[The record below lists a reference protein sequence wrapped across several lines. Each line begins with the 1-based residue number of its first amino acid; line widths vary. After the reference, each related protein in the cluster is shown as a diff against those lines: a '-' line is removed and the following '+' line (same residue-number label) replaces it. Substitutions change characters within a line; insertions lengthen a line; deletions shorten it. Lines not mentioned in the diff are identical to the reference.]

1 MAAIGYAVL
10 PVTVSIKGI
19 TGQLNKELA
28 QPAQAAAKRA
38 SDNINKTL
46 KSGVEDAAKA
56 VEQARKRE
64 EYATKAVVDAEKALQ
79 NARDTSEQKA
89 KAVESAEL
97 KLRSARSGA
106 QSKVADAEAKLTR
119 LRESGKASAEQIE
132 SAERNLEQ
140 VRATQ
145 GSKVIDAENNL
156 AKARTGARSA
166 ADSLAGAEEKVA
178 SKKAQAANA
187 SEGVISATRRMDAA
201 QQSSAASSGRFAG
214 ALDKVKDAASR
225 TGSAVAA
232 TAEKYRMQA
241 GVVVGAV
248 GVLAKGAMDYAAEAE
263 QSYGAVEAVFA
274 EHAQGIIDHSKD
286 AAEAVGVSGR
296 EYRELSAYMGAM
308 LKNLGVP
315 MDEISGKTQDLVGV
329 GADLAAT
336 FGGTTK
342 DAVEAIGAVMRGET
356 DPIERYGVSIREADI
371 KAKAAAMGLG
381 DLEGAAGKQ
390 AKAQAILALLTEQTS
405 AAQGQFGRETDTAAH
420 KQQVATAKL
429 NDAKEAIG
437 TGLLPVYA
445 AFMDKLA
452 GVSRLVGE
460 HPKLFIV
467 LGGAIAGLAGAVL
480 TLGTV
485 APIFTAISVA
495 AGAAGMS
502 MWGYVAAQVA
512 AVAPIA
518 AIVAAVAAVGVALWA
533 FFTKTEAGKRI
544 WDALVGAFKAGVDW
558 LKGVFTAAWG
568 ALVEAMQPV
577 VDFFG
582 RVGDAAEGVWDIF
595 SRGDFTGGIFGLE
608 EDSAFVDFLFDIRE
622 NVLKV
627 WDAIKAAP
635 SHIWDGMKK
644 AWETISPVMQKVAD
658 IAGGSLKEAFSSLW
672 DALKSLGGTLVEV
685 GKALGGALLDAAK
698 GLWDA
703 FTGLWDGAKK
713 LWDVLAPLLLPILK
727 TIGIVIGGL
736 VVGAFL
742 AVVKAI
748 EFAAK
753 IIEVVAKAFS
763 WLIEHA
769 IVPLIGW
776 IGELIGWMG
785 EKLGG
790 VFSWVGDA
798 AKWLADALVWTW
810 DKIKEGWN
818 WLSDAIST
826 AWETVIKPVFDFFAE
841 AAKMLFAVVAI
852 VLIAPFIIAWNL
864 LSAAVKAGWE
874 YVVKPAWD
882 ALQAAAQWMWNN
894 VLMPVFGWIK
904 QGWDFLINGIKWAW
918 ENVLKPAWDALQ
930 VAAQWM
936 WTNVL
941 MPIWGG
947 IKAGWDFLVNSIKW
961 AWENILKP
969 AWDALQFAA
978 QWMWNSVLMPVF
990 NFIKAG
996 WDVLVNAIKWAWEN
1010 ILKPTWDALGAAL
1023 RWLNDTVIQPIL
1035 QWIQDR
1041 WRQMADGIRWVQ
1053 DNVIQPAFD
1062 ALGRGLDTLKGWF
1075 ETAVDAIGRTWNRV
1089 KELTAKPIKFVVDTV
1104 FNNGIRKAW
1113 NAVVGFIGMD
1123 DKKMNPVEL
1132 GELGNYATGGVLP
1145 GYTPGRDVHNFVSPT
1160 GGRLAL
1166 SGGEAI
1172 MRPEWTR
1179 AVGGPAAVERMNRD
1193 ARSGKISKDGRKS
1206 AAFASGG
1213 VFDLGAFAEGG
1224 IVQAMTRIVQQKYP
1238 MLQMTSGQVG
1248 RTGGNHGAGL
1258 AADFSNGTGNTPA
1271 QLSLARDIAK
1281 TYPNAM
1287 ELIYDSPGWSNNIK
1301 NGQNVGP
1308 FGQFYTMGQAGPH
1321 HNHVHWAMNTPP
1333 TMPFGGGVFAGGSDG
1348 GGGGGGFF
1356 DFVGKL
1362 VKPAWDKVINAVP
1375 KYEGSKGTFAEAP
1388 AAFLK
1393 KGAGLVW
1400 DFVKEKASAFGGGG
1414 PGYSGPVGAG
1424 VEQWRGLVKN
1434 ILKTKGLSPGYTDS
1448 TLRRMNQESGG
1459 NPRAINNWDSNAAA
1473 GTPSKGLMQVIDPT
1487 FAAHKDPGFNDIW
1500 DPESN
1505 IRASMNYALSRYGS
1519 LPAAYDRPGGYAL
1532 GGVLP
1537 SDLSMKLY
1545 DDGGYLKPGDV
1556 GTNASGKPE
1565 PVFTAE
1571 QWAVLRGNILTNAQ
1585 AQNWQGIAKDLK
1597 TIARGY
1603 HEWWATS
1610 DEAKKFTESAQKSA
1624 EDAAV
1629 NGAKSA
1635 LAPYGLDPAV
1645 DIGLGVGKRVQSAW
1659 DASGMDVGVQG
1670 RSVVVNIEAEEGQ
1683 DRITIDQLQ
1692 KLEKEVDW
1700 LKVNVNRKPK
1710 ASVTTRGGVM

>member
-38 SDNINKTL
+38 SGNINKSL
-46 KSGVEDAAKA
+46 KAGVEDAAKA
-56 VEQARKRE
+56 VENARKRE

-97 KLRSARSGA
+97 KLKSARSGA

-156 AKARTGARSA
+156 AKARTGARNA

-178 SKKAQAANA
+178 SKKTQAANA
-187 SEGVISATRRMDAA
+187 SDAVIDATKRLDAA
-201 QQSSAASSGRFAG
+201 QDASAGSSGRFAQ
-214 ALDKVKDAASR
+214 AMDRVKDSASK

-232 TAEKYRMQA
+232 AAEKYRMHA

-248 GVLAKGAMDYAAEAE
+248 GVLAKGAMDYASEAE

-274 EHAQGIIDHSKD
+274 DHAQGIIDHSKV
-286 AAEAVGVSGR
+286 AADAVGVSGR

-308 LKNLGVP
+308 LKNLGLP
-315 MDEISGKTQDLVGV
+315 MDEVAAKTEDLVGV

-356 DPIERYGVSIREADI
+356 DPIERYGVSIKEADI

-437 TGLLPVYA
+437 TGLLPIYA

-452 GVSRLVGE
+452 GVSRLIGE

-467 LGGAIAGLAGAVL
+467 LGGAVAGLAGAVL
-480 TLGTV
+480 TLGAV

-518 AIVAAVAAVGVALWA
+518 AVVAAVAAAGVALWA
-533 FFTKTEAGKRI
+533 FFTKTETGKRV
-544 WDALVGAFKAGVDW
+544 WDALVDAFKTGVGW
-558 LKGVFTAAWG
+558 I
-568 ALVEAMQPV
+568 VE
-577 VDFFG
+577 
-582 RVGDAAEGVWDIF
+582 
-595 SRGDFTGGIFGLE
+595 
-608 EDSAFVDFLFDIRE
+608 
-622 NVLKV
+622 
-627 WDAIKAAP
+627 
-635 SHIWDGMKK
+635 
-644 AWETISPVMQKVAD
+644 
-658 IAGGSLKEAFSSLW
+658 
-672 DALKSLGGTLVEV
+672 
-685 GKALGGALLDAAK
+685 
-698 GLWDA
+698 
-703 FTGLWDGAKK
+703 
-713 LWDVLAPLLLPILK
+713 
-727 TIGIVIGGL
+727 
-736 VVGAFL
+736 
-742 AVVKAI
+742 
-748 EFAAK
+748 
-753 IIEVVAKAFS
+753 AFS
-763 WLIEHA
+763 WLVEA
-769 IVPLIGW
+769 G
-776 IGELIGWMG
+776 
-785 EKLGG
+785 
-790 VFSWVGDA
+790 
-798 AKWLADALVWTW
+798 KWLAESLMWAWGGIKQGW
-810 DKIKEGWN
+810 DL
-818 WLSDAIST
+818 LSGAISFT
-826 AWETVIKPVFDFFAE
+826 WENVIKPVFNFFAE
-841 AAKMLFAVVAI
+841 AAKILFAVVST
-852 VLIAPFIIAWNL
+852 VLITPFILAWNV

-874 YVVKPAWD
+874 FVIKPAWD
-882 ALQAAAQWMWNN
+882 ALQAAAVWMWNNVLMPVFGWIQNGWNLMVTGMRMYWETVLKPTWDALQFAAQWMWNN
-894 VLMPVFGWIK
+894 VLMPVFGFIK
-904 QGWDFLINGIKWAW
+904 SGWDA
-918 ENVLKPAWDALQ
+918 
-930 VAAQWM
+930 
-936 WTNVL
+936 
-941 MPIWGG
+941 
-947 IKAGWDFLVNSIKW
+947 
-961 AWENILKP
+961 
-969 AWDALQFAA
+969 
-978 QWMWNSVLMPVF
+978 
-990 NFIKAG
+990 
-996 WDVLVNAIKWAWEN
+996 LVNAIKWAWEN

-1023 RWLNDTVIQPIL
+1023 RWLNDTIIQPIL

-1041 WRQMADGIRWVQ
+1041 WRQMADGIKWVR
-1053 DNVIQPAFD
+1053 DNVIQPVFD

-1132 GELGNYATGGVLP
+1132 GELGKYASGGVLP

-1179 AVGGPAAVERMNRD
+1179 AVGGPAAVEQMNRD
-1193 ARSGKISKDGRKS
+1193 ARTGKISKHGRES

-1213 VFDLGAFAEGG
+1213 VFDLGAFAGGG
-1224 IVQAMTRIVQQKYP
+1224 IIGAMTRIVQQKYP
-1238 MLQMTSGQVG
+1238 MLQMTSGLRPG
-1248 RTGGNHGAGL
+1248 DGGNHGAGL
-1258 AADFSNGTGNTPA
+1258 AADFSNGSGNTPA
-1271 QLSLARDIAK
+1271 QLALARDIAK
-1281 TYPNAM
+1281 TYPNSM

-1301 NGQNVGP
+1301 NGANVGP
-1308 FGQFYTMGQAGPH
+1308 FGQFYTWDQAGNH
-1321 HNHVHWAMNTPP
+1321 QHHVHWAMNTPP
-1333 TMPFGGGVFAGGSDG
+1333 TMPFGGGVFEGGSDG
-1348 GGGGGGFF
+1348 SGGGGGFF
-1356 DFVGKL
+1356 DFIGKL
-1362 VKPAWDKVINAVP
+1362 VKPAWDKVINAIP
-1375 KYEGSKGTFAEAP
+1375 KYTGSTGWAAETP

-1393 KGAGLVW
+1393 KGAGMVW
-1400 DFVKEKASAFGGGG
+1400 DFVKEKASLFGGGG

-1434 ILKTKGLSPGYTDS
+1434 ILKAKGLSLGYTDS

-1545 DDGGYLKPGDV
+1545 DNGGYLKPGEV

-1603 HEWWATS
+1603 QKWWATS

-1629 NGAKSA
+1629 SGAKSA